1 MEILID
7 TNFIITCSKNKI
19 DMFSQLQDLFPGD
32 EIIIPKQIISELI
45 KLLEKNKNRKDRQ
58 AIEISLKVVETK
70 KHLSPDLKTDDVDK
84 GILEYLSKLD
94 KSVLGTM
101 DKDLKKR
108 IMARKLNVQFLRVK
122 AKRVIELV

>member
-7 TNFIITCSKNKI
+7 TNFIITCSKNRI
-19 DMFSQLQDLFPGD
+19 DLFSQLEDLFPGD
-32 EIIIPKQIISELI
+32 KITIPKQVIFELG
-45 KLLEKNKNRKDRQ
+45 KLLEKNKNRKDKQ

-70 KHLSPDLKTDDVDK
+70 KHLSPDLKTDNVDK

-101 DKDLKKR
+101 DRELKQK
-108 IMARKLNVQFLRVK
+108 ARKISSNIQFLRIK
-122 AKRVIELV
+122 ARKKIEIA

>member
-32 EIIIPKQIISELI
+32 KIIIPKQVISELR
-45 KLLEKNKNRKDRQ
+45 KLLGKNKNRKDKQ
-58 AIEISLKVVETK
+58 AIEISLKMVETK
-70 KHLSPDLKTDDVDK
+70 KHLSPDLKTDDVVR

-101 DKDLKKR
+101 DRELKQKAREIGSNIHFLRIKVGKR
-108 IMARKLNVQFLRVK
+108 IE
-122 AKRVIELV
+122 II